1 MVRFKLFAR
10 CNENRESNVHLLHF
24 RLILWLD
31 IRGYFKES
39 KANKKRTKIGGMD
52 KVIIGAILLI
62 QSFQT
67 ESFKTKLIDVC
78 LTISTGM
85 GVYFTLPFQISTN
98 FYAQELFKS
107 FISIFTAIT
116 ILIISLFIRRW
127 WSKRFK

>member
-1 MVRFKLFAR
+1 V
-10 CNENRESNVHLLHF
+10 
-24 RLILWLD
+24 D
-31 IRGYFKES
+31 IGSYFKES
-39 KANKKRTKIGGMD
+39 QANKKRTNLKVMD

-67 ESFKTKLIDVC
+67 ESFKNKLVDIC

-98 FYAQELFKS
+98 FYAQEIFRS
-107 FISIFTAIT
+107 ITSIFTAIT
-116 ILIISLFIRRW
+116 ILIISLFIRKW